1 MIPNGHAEI
10 TAEELVEWQARGA
23 KVVDVREEFELLNG
37 LIPGAI
43 SLPLS
48 RFMAGLELLKQGPV
62 VFVCVTGTRSR
73 QAAAFVARQG
83 FGHEVG
89 NYSGG
94 MMEWRQARREVAAPN
109 LGS

>member
-10 TAEELVEWQARGA
+10 TAEELLEWQARGA

-37 LIPGAI
+37 VIPGAI

-48 RFMAGLELLKQGPV
+48 RFMAGLEELKQGPV

-73 QAAAFVARQG
+73 EAVAFVARQG
-83 FGHEVG
+83 YGHEVA
-89 NYSGG
+89 NYTGG
-94 MMEWRQARREVAAPN
+94 MTEWRAAGRAVSAR
-109 LGS
+109 